1 MKTTLDEHQREALR
15 DFCVQIQENG
25 ALRAALKRAPDINSI
40 VALESV
46 IGLEKRFAPR
56 AKDRERDQ
64 VARLAILLVRR
75 CVKRSS
81 SKDELDPAKDGG
93 SLAERFGVMQKDQ
106 RLLNPLRFQRLIHGA
121 DDDER
126 LRQLR
131 RALGLLPAD
140 SLHREHVAEAWLQL
154 IDPQGRRA
162 FARNYFAPTPSVESN
177 DIPEVTP

>member
-1 MKTTLDEHQREALR
+1 MKTTLDVEQRKALR
-15 DFCVQIQENG
+15 DFCVQVQEDG
-25 ALRAALKRAPDINSI
+25 ALRAALKRAPSITSI
-40 VALESV
+40 VVLEAV
-46 IGLEKRFAPR
+46 TTFEQRMVR
-56 AKDRERDQ
+56 TERERDQ
-64 VARLAILLVRR
+64 VARLAILLVHR

-81 SKDELDPAKDGG
+81 SKDEQDPAREAG
-93 SLAERFGVMQKDQ
+93 SLAERFGEMQKD
-106 RLLNPLRFQRLIHGA
+106 RRVLNPLRFQRLIHG
-121 DDDER
+121 DNDDER